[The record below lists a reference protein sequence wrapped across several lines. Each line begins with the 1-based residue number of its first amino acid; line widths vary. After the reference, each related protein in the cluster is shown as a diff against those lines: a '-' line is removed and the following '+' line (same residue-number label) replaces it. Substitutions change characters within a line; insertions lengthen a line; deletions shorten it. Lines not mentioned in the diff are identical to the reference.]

1 MADYLVRAIAFDGQ
15 VRAYAVKSTETVEEA
30 RRRQDTWA
38 TTSAALGRT
47 LTISSMMG
55 AMLKGEDKITVKV
68 EGDGPA
74 GAIIA
79 DADSKGHVRG
89 YIKNPH
95 VDFDLNDQGKLDV
108 ARAVGTA
115 GTLSVVKDLGMKDY
129 FTGQVPLISGEI
141 SEDFTYYFANSEQ
154 VPSAIGAGVL
164 VDTDYSILASGGFI
178 VQMLPGADDET
189 TTQIEKKLS
198 EMPAISSLVRDGKTP
213 EEILHTVLGEENVQV
228 LDTMPVK
235 FQCHCSRERVETAI
249 SSLGDEEIQR
259 MIEEDEGA
267 EAKCHFCNEDY
278 QFDADD
284 LKELQSKDANSSS

>member
-1 MADYLVRAIAFDGQ
+1 MSDYLVRAMAFDGQ
-15 VRAYAVKSTETVEEA
+15 VRAYAVQSTETVEEA
-30 RRRQDTWA
+30 RRRQDTWV

-55 AMLKGEDKITVKV
+55 AMLKGDDKLTIKI

-79 DADSKGHVRG
+79 DATSNGEVRG

-95 VDFDLNDQGKLDV
+95 VDFESNEQGKLDV

-115 GTLSVVKDLGMKDY
+115 GTLSVVKDLGMRDH
-129 FTGQVPLISGEI
+129 FTGQVPLVSGEI

-154 VPSAIGAGVL
+154 VPSAVGAGVI
-164 VDTDYSILASGGFI
+164 VDTDYTIGAAGGFI
-178 VQMLPGADDET
+178 IQMMPGADEET
-189 TTQIEKKLS
+189 TTEIEKRLTN
-198 EMPAISSLVRDGKTP
+198 MQGISGLVRDGKTP
-213 EEILHTVLGEENVQV
+213 EQILHTVLGEENVQV
-228 LDTMPVK
+228 LDTMPVQ

-249 SSLGDEEIQR
+249 ASLGDEEIQR
-259 MIEEDEGA
+259 MIEEDQGA

-278 QFDADD
+278 QFDVEQ
-284 LKELQSKDANSSS
+284 LQELQSGETK